1 MSDLYDGRIAAWV
14 QAWDHLEAAMKL
26 QEKYP
31 NQDTDAVVDRLHR
44 AADIYAHLA
53 TVPPSVGI
61 AGGTVLLERA
71 EQERG
76 RSNRI
81 DDLLR
86 KLNDEAEVGESA

>member
-1 MSDLYDGRIAAWV
+1 MSDQYDGRIAAWIH
-14 QAWDHLEAAMKL
+14 AWYHLEAATKL

-61 AGGTVLLERA
+61 AGGTVLLGRA
-71 EQERG
+71 EQD
-76 RSNRI
+76 RSRTNRF
-81 DDLLR
+81 DDLLS
-86 KLNDEAEVGESA
+86 KLNAEAEAGDPA